1 MVLHNAFGNKIHPS
15 QVGGPFGAMP
25 QASVFGRRQDP
36 DSDGDV
42 ELGAPSSAE
51 AALGR
56 RALASYSKRLGSGGY
71 VARASL
77 ARTAARDD
85 SSGSDE
91 KDKSVA
97 TVSARQENDDPW
109 WYKLLVPS
117 GSWTAGY
124 ATHVDQLP
132 DEVLDMTRNQR

>member
-1 MVLHNAFGNKIHPS
+1 MAAFGNKIHPS
-15 QVGGPFGAMP
+15 QVGSPLGAMP
-25 QASVFGRRQDP
+25 QASVFGRRQDS

-42 ELGAPSSAE
+42 ELGTPSSAE
-51 AALGR
+51 AAPGR
-56 RALASYSKRLGSGGY
+56 RTLAAYSKRPGSGGY

-91 KDKSVA
+91 KDKKA
-97 TVSARQENDDPW
+97 APAAARQENDDPW

-124 ATHVDQLP
+124 ATHEDQLP
-132 DEVLDMTRNQR
+132 DEVFDMTRTQR